1 MAGRVPAIHVFL
13 TRAHKQDVD
22 ARPKAGHDSEFEVA
36 DMAAPTSMHHRD
48 WALLVLLSILWGGS
62 FFFNGIAIRELPP
75 LTIVLARVA
84 IAAALLLPI
93 LRATGATLPKRLSE
107 WWPFLVMGILN
118 NVIPFSLIVAGQTQI
133 ASGLAS
139 VLNATTP
146 LFTVLVMA
154 GAREEPLLPR
164 RIIGVLMG
172 IAGVIILRGPDLRL
186 GGGETLGILLC
197 LGAAL
202 SYGFSGLWGR
212 RKLSNVA
219 PLTSATCQL
228 ICSSMVMLMLAGAIE
243 RPWLL
248 PAPSLSTWLALLGTA
263 ALSTA
268 LAYVV
273 FFQILV
279 RSGASNVMLVTLL
292 IPVTAILLGHFI
304 LGEAVA
310 ARDIIGALVIAG
322 ALMIVDGRLPKLLS
336 AARRAKQK
344 PAAQAES

>member
-1 MAGRVPAIHVFL
+1 
-13 TRAHKQDVD
+13 
-22 ARPKAGHDSEFEVA
+22 
-36 DMAAPTSMHHRD
+36 MAAGTGMDERD

-62 FFFNGIAIRELPP
+62 FFFTGVAVRELPP

-84 IAAALLLPI
+84 IAAVLLLPV
-93 LRATGATLPKRLSE
+93 LWASRTRLPASVSD
-107 WWPFLVMGILN
+107 WMPFLVMGLLN
-118 NVIPFSLIVAGQTQI
+118 NVIPFSLIVSGQTRI

-154 GAREEPLLPR
+154 AAGDEPLKAR
-164 RIIGVLMG
+164 RVVGVLAG
-172 IAGVIILRGPDLRL
+172 LAGVIILRGRALEIS
-186 GGGETLGILLC
+186 GGQTLGMLLC

-202 SYGFSGLWGR
+202 SYGVSGLWGR
-212 RKLSNVA
+212 RRLAGVA

-228 ICSSMVMLMLAGAIE
+228 ICSSVVMLGLAGVIE

-248 PAPSLSTWLALLGTA
+248 PAPGLQTWLALLATA

-279 RSGASNVMLVTLL
+279 RSGASNVMLVTVL
-292 IPVTAILLGHFI
+292 IPLTAILLSHFV
-304 LGEAVA
+304 LGEPLEP
-310 ARDIIGALVIAG
+310 REIIGACVIAG
-322 ALMIVDGRLPKLLS
+322 ALLIVDGRALRL
-336 AARRAKQK
+336 AFR
-344 PAAQAES
+344 

>member
-1 MAGRVPAIHVFL
+1 MD
-13 TRAHKQDVD
+13 TRNEAS
-22 ARPKAGHDSEFEVA
+22 KA
-36 DMAAPTSMHHRD
+36 AAPRMDERD
-48 WALLVLLSILWGGS
+48 WGLLLLLSVVWGGS
-62 FFFNGIAIRELPP
+62 FFFNGVALRELPP

-84 IAAALLLPI
+84 IAAVLLLPV
-93 LRATGATLPKRLSE
+93 LWAWGGRLPAHLAG
-107 WWPFLVMGILN
+107 WMPFLVMGLLN
-118 NVIPFSLIVAGQTQI
+118 NVIPFSLIVFGQTQI
-133 ASGLAS
+133 ASGVAS

-154 GAREEPLLPR
+154 AAGDEPLAVR
-164 RIIGVLMG
+164 RVLGVLAG
-172 IAGVIILRGPDLRL
+172 LAGVIILRGQGLEFA
-186 GGGETLGILLC
+186 GGQTLGMLLC

-212 RKLSNVA
+212 RKLAGVP

-228 ICSSMVMLMLAGAIE
+228 ICSSVVMLVLAGSIE

-248 PAPSLSTWLALLGTA
+248 PAPGLRTWLALLGTA

-292 IPVTAILLGHFI
+292 IPVTAILLGHFL
-304 LGEAVA
+304 LGEPLA
-310 ARDIIGALVIAG
+310 AREVIGALVIDC
-322 ALMIVDGRLPKLLS
+322 ALLIVDGRALRLF
-336 AARRAKQK
+336 R
-344 PAAQAES
+344 QAWQAHS